1 MAQTTVVGR
10 VWVRIPVVIRA
21 IVSGLLIGMIAAN
34 IWPIFLVKLG
44 MPVAAAVEL
53 LFLGAYIWWAAGGGP
68 PRSLQAARAEYF
80 RTRPLSGAQWLW
92 GMVAAICFAATVHAA
107 LVLVFRF
114 VPFPADAFHHGY
126 DLSFIPSRQM
136 QWLACIVSALS
147 AGVCEETGFRGYMQ
161 APIEKR
167 HGPVIAIL
175 ISSLLFMLIHL
186 TKDWALAAMVPV
198 VFGAGV
204 LLGTMARASGTLVFV
219 MIGHW
224 FMDIGLFAYW
234 WSQIAGTFAQ
244 RPVFETGADGAF
256 FAECAVFAVVLAM
269 VLHATLRLRK
279 LRGV

>member
-1 MAQTTVVGR
+1 MTETTLVGR
-10 VWVRIPVVIRA
+10 VWGRIPVAIRA

-34 IWPIFLVKLG
+34 IWPIFLLQLS
-44 MPVAAAVEL
+44 MPAAAAAEL
-53 LFLGAYIWWAAGGGP
+53 LFLGAYVWWAAGGGP
-68 PRSLQAARAEYF
+68 PRSLQVARAESF
-80 RTRPLSGAQWLW
+80 RARPLSGAQWLW
-92 GMVAAICFAATVHAA
+92 GMVAAMSFAATVHAA
-107 LVLVFRF
+107 LVLVFRI

-126 DLSFIPSRQM
+126 DLSFIPSHQM

-161 APIEKR
+161 VPIEKR

-175 ISSLLFMLIHL
+175 ISSLLFTLIHL
-186 TKDWALAAMVPV
+186 TKDWALVAMVPV

-204 LLGTMARASGTLVFV
+204 LLGAMARASGTLVFV
-219 MIGHW
+219 IIGHW

-256 FAECAVFAVVLAM
+256 FAECAVFAAMLAL
-269 VLHATLRLRK
+269 VLHATRRLKK

>member
-1 MAQTTVVGR
+1 M
-10 VWVRIPVVIRA
+10 VVIRA

-34 IWPIFLVKLG
+34 IWPIFLLKLG
-44 MPVAAAVEL
+44 MPIAAAAEL
-53 LFLGAYIWWAAGGGP
+53 LFLGAYVWWAAGGGP
-68 PRSLQAARAEYF
+68 PRSLQVARAEHF
-80 RTRPLSGAQWLW
+80 RKSPLSGAQWLW
-92 GMVAAICFAATVHAA
+92 GMVAAISFAATIHAA

-161 APIEKR
+161 TPIEKR

-175 ISSLLFMLIHL
+175 ISSLLFMVIHL
-186 TKDWALAAMVPV
+186 TKDWALVAMVPV

-204 LLGTMARASGTLVFV
+204 LLGTMARASGTLIFV

-244 RPVFETGADGAF
+244 RPISETGADAAF
-256 FAECAVFAVVLAM
+256 FAECAVFAAVLAV
-269 VLHATLRLRK
+269 VLHATLRLRR